1 MTTTST
7 ARPRAAAIT
16 DEIIRGSLVAIT
28 DEMKT
33 NLMRTAYNP
42 IIYEALDYTVGLFDV
57 HGDTVSIGLG
67 LPMFIKGLSETVK
80 AKIAHWGLDGIAPG
94 DVLLT
99 NDAYVTGSHL
109 NHIVLTVPIFHGG
122 RVVAFA
128 SSMAHWI
135 DIGGVLGGRTTDI
148 YSEGLQIPF
157 VKVVKDGVED
167 AEILAFIG
175 MNVRRPELA
184 FGDYRAQIAAIRT
197 GQRRLAALLD
207 RYGADAVDASI
218 QRMYAHSEAL
228 ARAAVAR
235 IPDGEYRAAT
245 LMDDDGIT
253 EDPIPIEVAVTVD
266 GDQMTVDLSRI
277 SPQVAGYFNSGAAAG
292 RSASQVAF
300 KCLTTPLQMPINEG
314 AFRPLAV
321 VLPAGRVVS
330 AERPAAM
337 QWWMT
342 IPVTVVDT
350 IFKALAPAMPDQVH
364 AAHHADLNIA
374 HLSGIDDR
382 GRFFQDLVNIP
393 GGGWGAGRH
402 ADGMPSTVCI
412 NDGDTHN
419 TPVEANEARLPILVE
434 SYRLRPDSG
443 GPGRHRGG
451 LGVEMTTRVLCR
463 SRFSA
468 GIERTRSAPWGL
480 DGGGA
485 AAPNEIR
492 YSVDG
497 NDVVPPTGKIDAT
510 TLAPGDYISV
520 RSGGGGGYGHPHHR
534 PIEAVR
540 GDVVEGYVS
549 PATARSAY
557 GVVVDERGQVND
569 AETRSLRAGIQ
580 EEEQ

>member
-1 MTTTST
+1 MSTT
-7 ARPRAAAIT
+7 APRSAAIT

-28 DEMKT
+28 DEMKS

-42 IIYEALDYTVGLFDV
+42 IIYEALDYTVGLFDI

-80 AKIAHWGLDGIAPG
+80 AKIAFWGLDNLRPG

-109 NHIVLTVPIFHGG
+109 NHIVLTAPIFHGG
-122 RVVAFA
+122 RVVAFS

-135 DIGGVLGGRTTDI
+135 DIGGTLGGRTTDI

-157 VKVVKDGVED
+157 VKVIKEGVED
-167 AEILAFIG
+167 PEILAFIA

-197 GQRRLAALLD
+197 GERRLSAMLD
-207 RYGADAVDASI
+207 RYGLDTVMSSI
-218 QRMYAHSEAL
+218 ERMYAHSEAL
-228 ARAAVAR
+228 ARSAVAQV
-235 IPDGEYRAAT
+235 PDGVYSAET
-245 LMDDDGIT
+245 LMDDDGIS
-253 EDPIPIEVAVTVD
+253 DAPIPIKVTVTIR
-266 GDQMTVDLSRI
+266 GERMIVDLTEI
-277 SPQVAGYFNSGAAAG
+277 SPQVSGYFNSGPAAG

-314 AFRPLAV
+314 AFRPLEV
-321 VLPAGRVVS
+321 ILPLGRVVS

-342 IPVTVVDT
+342 IPITVVDT
-350 IFKALAPAMPDQVH
+350 IFKALAPAMPEQVH

-374 HLSGIDDR
+374 YISGIDDD

-393 GGGWGAGRH
+393 GGGWGAGPH
-402 ADGMPSTVCI
+402 ADGMPATVCI

-434 SYRLRPDSG
+434 TYGLRADSG

-451 LGVEMTTRVLCR
+451 LGVQMTTRMLCT

-468 GIERTRSAPWGL
+468 GVERTRSAPWGL
-480 DGGGA
+480 NGGA
-485 AAPNEIR
+485 AALPNEVR
-492 YSVDG
+492 YSRGHVL
-497 NDVVPPTGKIDAT
+497 VVPPTGKIDAT
-510 TLAPGDYISV
+510 TLSPGDYITI
-520 RSGGGGGYGHPHHR
+520 RSGGGGGHGDPKLR
-534 PIEAVR
+534 PVEQVLR
-540 GDVVEGYVS
+540 DVIDGYV
-549 PATARSAY
+549 TAVSARTVY
-557 GVVVDERGQVND
+557 GVAIDDSGQVD
-569 AETRSLRAGIQ
+569 PDQTRSLRGLQ
-580 EEEQ
+580 ERSDDV

>member
-1 MTTTST
+1 MTIAAES
-7 ARPRAAAIT
+7 APRSAAIT

-80 AKIAHWGLDGIAPG
+80 AKIAHWGLDDLRPG

-109 NHIVLTVPIFHGG
+109 NHIVLTVPVFHAG

-135 DIGGVLGGRTTDI
+135 DVGGVLGGRTTDI

-167 AEILAFIG
+167 QEILGFIA

-197 GQRRLAALLD
+197 GQRRLSAMLE
-207 RYGADAVDASI
+207 RYGLDMVQASI
-218 QRMYAHSEAL
+218 ERMYAHSEAL
-228 ARAAVAR
+228 ARAAVTQV
-235 IPDGEYRAAT
+235 PDGTYTAET

-253 EDPIPIEVAVTVD
+253 DHAIPIKVTVTVN
-266 GDQMTVDLSRI
+266 GDRMTVDLTEI

-314 AFRPLAV
+314 AFRPLEV
-321 VLPAGRVVS
+321 VLPPGRVVS

-342 IPVTVVDT
+342 IPITVVDT
-350 IFKALAPAMPDQVH
+350 IFKALAPAMPDRVH

-374 HLSGIDDR
+374 HLSGIDDQ

-434 SYRLRPDSG
+434 TYRLRDDSG

-480 DGGGA
+480 DGGLP
-485 AAPNEIR
+485 AAPNQVR

-497 NDVVPPTGKIDAT
+497 TDVVPPTGKVDAT
-510 TLAPGDYISV
+510 MLAPGDYISV
-520 RSGGGGGYGHPHHR
+520 RSGGGGGYGRPHER
-534 PIEAVR
+534 PIDDVR
-540 GDVVEGYVS
+540 RDVVEGYIS
-549 PATARSAY
+549 TGAARDAY
-557 GVVVDERGQVND
+557 GVVVDEAGHVDREQ
-569 AETRSLRAGIQ
+569 TYQLRAGSGQ
-580 EEEQ
+580 EQT

>member
-1 MTTTST
+1 MSTT
-7 ARPRAAAIT
+7 APRSAAIT

-42 IIYEALDYTVGLFDV
+42 IIYEALDYTVGLFDTN
-57 HGDTVSIGLG
+57 GDTVSIGLG

-80 AKIAHWGLDGIAPG
+80 AKIAHWGLKDLRPG

-109 NHIVLTVPIFHGG
+109 NHIVLTVPVFHDG
-122 RVVAFA
+122 RVVAFS

-148 YSEGLQIPF
+148 YAEGLQIPF
-157 VKVVKDGVED
+157 VKVVKEGTED
-167 AEILAFIG
+167 SEILAFIA
-175 MNVRRPELA
+175 MNVRRTELA
-184 FGDYRAQIAAIRT
+184 FGDYRAQLAAIRT
-197 GQRRLAALLD
+197 GELRLSAMLN
-207 RYGADAVDASI
+207 RYGADTVMASI

-228 ARAAVAR
+228 AKSAVAKV
-235 IPDGEYRAAT
+235 PDGVYSAET
-245 LMDDDGIT
+245 VMDDDGVSDT
-253 EDPIPIEVAVTVD
+253 PIPIKVTVTID
-266 GDQMTVDLSRI
+266 DDRMIVDLSEI
-277 SPQVAGYFNSGAAAG
+277 SPQVAGYFNSGPAAG

-314 AFRPLAV
+314 AFRPLEV
-321 VLPAGRVVS
+321 ILPPGRVIS

-350 IFKALAPAMPDQVH
+350 IFKALATAMPEQVH

-374 HLSGIDDR
+374 HISGIDDD

-393 GGGWGAGRH
+393 GGGWGAGAH
-402 ADGMPSTVCI
+402 ADGMPATVCI

-434 SYRLRPDSG
+434 TYRLRPDSG

-451 LGVEMTTRVLCR
+451 LGVQMTTQVLCI

-480 DGGGA
+480 DGGGPA
-485 AAPNEIR
+485 AANEVR
-492 YSVDG
+492 YSVG
-497 NDVVPPTGKIDAT
+497 GVPVVPPTGKVDAT
-510 TLAPGDYISV
+510 MLSPGDYITI
-520 RSGGGGGYGHPHHR
+520 RSGGGGGYGDPRLR
-534 PIEAVR
+534 PVDDVR
-540 GDVVEGYVS
+540 RDVLEGYVS
-549 PATARSAY
+549 ATTARTAY
-557 GVVVDERGQVND
+557 GVAIDDDGRINHD
-569 AETRSLRAGIQ
+569 ETRVLRGLS
-580 EEEQ
+580 ERNTTG

>member
-1 MTTTST
+1 VTPAAT
-7 ARPRAAAIT
+7 PRSAAIT

-109 NHIVLTVPIFHGG
+109 NHIVLTVPVFHGG
-122 RVVAFA
+122 EIVAFA

-135 DIGGVLGGRTTDI
+135 DIGGTLGGRTTDI

-157 VKVVKDGVED
+157 CKVVKDGVED
-167 AEILAFIG
+167 PEILGFIA

-197 GQRRLAALLD
+197 GQRRLSALLD
-207 RYGADAVDASI
+207 RYGAATVGASI
-218 QRMYAHSEAL
+218 ERMYAHSEAL
-228 ARAAVAR
+228 ARAAVAQV
-235 IPDGEYRAAT
+235 PDGTYYAET

-253 EDPIPIEVAVTVD
+253 DAPIPIRVGVTVE
-266 GDQMTVDLSRI
+266 GDTMTVDLTGI
-277 SPQVAGYFNSGAAAG
+277 SPQVSGYFNSGPAAG

-300 KCLTTPLQMPINEG
+300 KCLTTPLEMPINEG
-314 AFRPLAV
+314 AFRPLRV
-321 VLPAGRVVS
+321 VLPPGRVVS
-330 AERPAAM
+330 AQRPAAM

-350 IFKALAPAMPDQVH
+350 IFEALAQAMPEQVH

-374 HLSGIDDR
+374 HLSGIDDQ

-419 TPVEANEARLPILVE
+419 TPVEANEARLPIHVE
-434 SYRLRPDSG
+434 TYRLRDDSG
-443 GPGRHRGG
+443 GAGRHRGG

-463 SRFSA
+463 SRFST
-468 GIERTRSAPWGL
+468 GVERTRSAPWGL
-480 DGGGA
+480 AGGGPA
-485 AAPNEIR
+485 LPNQVR

-497 NDVVPPTGKIDAT
+497 TDVVPPTGKVDAT
-510 TLAPGDYISV
+510 MLAPGDYISI
-520 RSGGGGGYGHPHHR
+520 RSGGGGGYGHPFDR
-534 PIEAVR
+534 PADAVAR
-540 GDVVEGYVS
+540 DVVEGYVGVD
-549 PATARSAY
+549 AARELY
-557 GVVVDERGQVND
+557 GVVVDAAGHIDRERTDRLRSEGSS
-569 AETRSLRAGIQ
+569 TR
-580 EEEQ
+580 

>member
-1 MTTTST
+1 MST
-7 ARPRAAAIT
+7 PALRSAVIT

-28 DEMKT
+28 DEMKS

-42 IIYEALDYTVGLFDV
+42 IIYEALDYTVGLFDI

-80 AKIAHWGLDGIAPG
+80 AKIAFWGLDSLRPG

-109 NHIVLTVPIFHGG
+109 NHIVLTAPVFHGG
-122 RVVAFA
+122 RVVAFS

-135 DIGGVLGGRTTDI
+135 DIGGTLGGRTTDI

-157 VKVVKDGVED
+157 VKVIKEGVED
-167 AEILAFIG
+167 AEILAFIA

-197 GQRRLAALLD
+197 GERRLSAMLD
-207 RYGADAVDASI
+207 RYGLDTVMSSI
-218 QRMYAHSEAL
+218 DRMYAHSEAL
-228 ARAAVAR
+228 ARSAVAQV
-235 IPDGEYRAAT
+235 PDGVYSAET
-245 LMDDDGIT
+245 LMDDDGIS
-253 EDPIPIEVAVTVD
+253 DAPIPIRVTVTIR
-266 GDQMTVDLSRI
+266 GDRMIVDLSEI
-277 SPQVAGYFNSGAAAG
+277 SPQVSGYFNSGPAAG

-314 AFRPLAV
+314 AFRPLEV
-321 VLPAGRVVS
+321 ILPPGRVVS

-342 IPVTVVDT
+342 IPITVVDT
-350 IFKALAPAMPDQVH
+350 IFKALAPAMPERVH

-374 HLSGIDDR
+374 YISGIDHD

-393 GGGWGAGRH
+393 GGGWGAGAN
-402 ADGMPSTVCI
+402 ADGMPATVCI

-434 SYRLRPDSG
+434 TYGLRPDSG

-451 LGVEMTTRVLCR
+451 LGVQMTTRMLCA
-463 SRFSA
+463 SRFNA
-468 GIERTRSAPWGL
+468 GVERTRSAPWGL
-480 DGGGA
+480 DGGA
-485 AAPNEIR
+485 AALPNEVR
-492 YSVDG
+492 YSVG
-497 NDVVPPTGKIDAT
+497 NLPVVPPTGKIDAT
-510 TLAPGDYISV
+510 MLSPGDYITI
-520 RSGGGGGYGHPHHR
+520 RSGGGGGHGDPRLR
-534 PIEAVR
+534 PVEQVR
-540 GDVVEGYVS
+540 SDVIDGYVT
-549 PATARSAY
+549 PAAARTVY
-557 GVVVDERGQVND
+557 GVAIDDAGQVD
-569 AETRSLRAGIQ
+569 PDQTRSLRGLQ
-580 EEEQ
+580 ERSDDV

>member
-1 MTTTST
+1 MST
-7 ARPRAAAIT
+7 PALRSAVIT

-28 DEMKT
+28 DEMKS

-42 IIYEALDYTVGLFDV
+42 IIYEALDYTVGLFDI

-80 AKIAHWGLDGIAPG
+80 AKIAFWGLDSLRPG

-109 NHIVLTVPIFHGG
+109 NHIVLTAPVFHGG
-122 RVVAFA
+122 RVVAFS

-135 DIGGVLGGRTTDI
+135 DIGGTLGGRTTDI

-157 VKVVKDGVED
+157 VKVIKEGVED
-167 AEILAFIG
+167 AEILAFIA

-197 GQRRLAALLD
+197 GERRLSAMLD
-207 RYGADAVDASI
+207 RYGLDTVMSSI
-218 QRMYAHSEAL
+218 DRMYAHSEAL
-228 ARAAVAR
+228 ARSAVAQV
-235 IPDGEYRAAT
+235 PDGVYSAET
-245 LMDDDGIT
+245 LMDDDGIS
-253 EDPIPIEVAVTVD
+253 DAPIPIRVTVTIR
-266 GDQMTVDLSRI
+266 GDRMIVDLSEI
-277 SPQVAGYFNSGAAAG
+277 SPQVSGYFNSGPAAG

-314 AFRPLAV
+314 AFRPLEV
-321 VLPAGRVVS
+321 ILPPGRVVS

-342 IPVTVVDT
+342 IPITVVDT
-350 IFKALAPAMPDQVH
+350 IFKALAPAMPERVH

-374 HLSGIDDR
+374 YISGIDHD

-393 GGGWGAGRH
+393 GGGWGAGAN
-402 ADGMPSTVCI
+402 ADGMPATVCI

-434 SYRLRPDSG
+434 TYGLRPDSG

-451 LGVEMTTRVLCR
+451 LGVQMTTRMLCA

-468 GIERTRSAPWGL
+468 GVERTRSAPWGL
-480 DGGGA
+480 DGGA
-485 AAPNEIR
+485 AALPNEVR
-492 YSVDG
+492 YSVG
-497 NDVVPPTGKIDAT
+497 NLPVVPPTGKIDAT
-510 TLAPGDYISV
+510 MLSPGDYITI
-520 RSGGGGGYGHPHHR
+520 RSGGGGGHGDPRLR
-534 PIEAVR
+534 PVEQVR
-540 GDVVEGYVS
+540 SDVIDGYVT
-549 PATARSAY
+549 PAAARTVY
-557 GVVVDERGQVND
+557 GVAIDDAGQVD
-569 AETRSLRAGIQ
+569 PDQTRSLRGLQ
-580 EEEQ
+580 ERSDDV

>member
-1 MTTTST
+1 MST
-7 ARPRAAAIT
+7 PALRSAVIT

-28 DEMKT
+28 DEMKS

-42 IIYEALDYTVGLFDV
+42 IIYEALDYTVGLFDI

-80 AKIAHWGLDGIAPG
+80 AKIAFWGLDSLRPG

-109 NHIVLTVPIFHGG
+109 NHIVLTAPVFHGG
-122 RVVAFA
+122 RVVAFS

-135 DIGGVLGGRTTDI
+135 DIGGTLGGRTTDI

-157 VKVVKDGVED
+157 VKVIKEGVED
-167 AEILAFIG
+167 AEILAFIA

-197 GQRRLAALLD
+197 GERRLSAMLD
-207 RYGADAVDASI
+207 RYGLDTVMSSI
-218 QRMYAHSEAL
+218 DRMYAHSEAL
-228 ARAAVAR
+228 ARSAVAQV
-235 IPDGEYRAAT
+235 PDGVYSAET
-245 LMDDDGIT
+245 LMDDDGIS
-253 EDPIPIEVAVTVD
+253 DAPIPIRVTVTIR
-266 GDQMTVDLSRI
+266 GDRMIVDLSEI
-277 SPQVAGYFNSGAAAG
+277 SPQVSGYFNSGPAAG

-314 AFRPLAV
+314 AFRPLEV
-321 VLPAGRVVS
+321 ILPPGRVVS

-342 IPVTVVDT
+342 IPITVVDT
-350 IFKALAPAMPDQVH
+350 IFKALAPAMPERVH

-374 HLSGIDDR
+374 YISGIDHD

-393 GGGWGAGRH
+393 GGGWGAGAN
-402 ADGMPSTVCI
+402 ADGMPATVCI

-434 SYRLRPDSG
+434 TYGLRPDSG

-451 LGVEMTTRVLCR
+451 LGVQMTTRMLCA
-463 SRFSA
+463 SRFNA
-468 GIERTRSAPWGL
+468 GVERTRSAPWGL
-480 DGGGA
+480 DGGA
-485 AAPNEIR
+485 AALPNEVR
-492 YSVDG
+492 YSVG
-497 NDVVPPTGKIDAT
+497 NLPVVPPTGKIDAT
-510 TLAPGDYISV
+510 MLSPGDYITI
-520 RSGGGGGYGHPHHR
+520 RSGGGGGHGDPRLR
-534 PIEAVR
+534 PVEQVR
-540 GDVVEGYVS
+540 SDVIDGYVT
-549 PATARSAY
+549 PAAARTVY
-557 GVVVDERGQVND
+557 GLAIDDAGQVD
-569 AETRSLRAGIQ
+569 PDQTRSLRGLQ
-580 EEEQ
+580 ERSDDV

>member
-1 MTTTST
+1 MSIP
-7 ARPRAAAIT
+7 ALRSAVIT

-28 DEMKT
+28 DEMKS

-42 IIYEALDYTVGLFDV
+42 IIYEALDYTVGLFDI

-80 AKIAHWGLDGIAPG
+80 AKIAFWGLDSLRPG

-109 NHIVLTVPIFHGG
+109 NHIVLTAPVFHAG
-122 RVVAFA
+122 RVVAFS

-135 DIGGVLGGRTTDI
+135 DIGGTLGGRTTDI

-157 VKVVKDGVED
+157 VKVIKEGVED
-167 AEILAFIG
+167 AEILAFIA

-197 GQRRLAALLD
+197 GERRLSAMLD
-207 RYGADAVDASI
+207 RYGLDTVMSSI
-218 QRMYAHSEAL
+218 DRMYAHSEAL
-228 ARAAVAR
+228 ARSAVAQV
-235 IPDGEYRAAT
+235 PDGVYSAET
-245 LMDDDGIT
+245 LMDDDGIS
-253 EDPIPIEVAVTVD
+253 DAPIPIRVTVTIR
-266 GDQMTVDLSRI
+266 GDRMIVDLSEI
-277 SPQVAGYFNSGAAAG
+277 SPQVSGYFNSGPAAG

-314 AFRPLAV
+314 AFRPLEV
-321 VLPAGRVVS
+321 ILPPGRVVS

-342 IPVTVVDT
+342 IPITVVDT
-350 IFKALAPAMPDQVH
+350 IFKALAPAMPERVH

-374 HLSGIDDR
+374 YISGIDDD

-393 GGGWGAGRH
+393 GGGWGAGAN
-402 ADGMPSTVCI
+402 ADGMPATVCI

-434 SYRLRPDSG
+434 TYGLRPDSG

-451 LGVEMTTRVLCR
+451 LGVQMTTRMLCT

-468 GIERTRSAPWGL
+468 GVERTLSAPWGL

-485 AAPNEIR
+485 ALPNEVR
-492 YSVDG
+492 YSVG
-497 NDVVPPTGKIDAT
+497 NVPVVPPTGKIDAT
-510 TLAPGDYISV
+510 MLSPGDYITI
-520 RSGGGGGYGHPHHR
+520 RSGGGGGHGDPRLR
-534 PIEAVR
+534 PVEQVR
-540 GDVVEGYVS
+540 SDVIDGYVT
-549 PATARSAY
+549 PAAARSVY
-557 GVVVDERGQVND
+557 GVAIDDAGQVDPNQ
-569 AETRSLRAGIQ
+569 TRSLRGLQARSDGV
-580 EEEQ
+580 

>member
-1 MTTTST
+1 MSTT
-7 ARPRAAAIT
+7 APRSAAIT

-42 IIYEALDYTVGLFDV
+42 IIYEALDYTVGLFDTN
-57 HGDTVSIGLG
+57 GDTVSIGLG

-80 AKIAHWGLDGIAPG
+80 AKIAHWGLKDLRPG

-109 NHIVLTVPIFHGG
+109 NHIVLTVPVFHDG
-122 RVVAFA
+122 RVVAFS

-148 YSEGLQIPF
+148 YAEGLQIPF
-157 VKVVKDGVED
+157 VKVVKEGIED
-167 AEILAFIG
+167 SEILAFIA

-184 FGDYRAQIAAIRT
+184 FGDYRAQLAAIRT
-197 GQRRLAALLD
+197 GELRLSAMLN
-207 RYGADAVDASI
+207 RYGADTVMASI

-228 ARAAVAR
+228 AKSAVAKV
-235 IPDGEYRAAT
+235 PDGVYSAET
-245 LMDDDGIT
+245 VMDDDGVSDT
-253 EDPIPIEVAVTVD
+253 PIPIKVTVTID
-266 GDQMTVDLSRI
+266 DDRMIVDLSEI
-277 SPQVAGYFNSGAAAG
+277 SPQVAGYFNSGPAAG

-314 AFRPLAV
+314 AFRPLEV
-321 VLPAGRVVS
+321 ILPPGRVIS

-350 IFKALAPAMPDQVH
+350 IFKALATAMPEQVH

-374 HLSGIDDR
+374 HISGIDDN

-393 GGGWGAGRH
+393 GGGWGAGAH
-402 ADGMPSTVCI
+402 ADGMPATVCI

-434 SYRLRPDSG
+434 TYRLRPDSG

-451 LGVEMTTRVLCR
+451 LGVQMTTQVLCI

-480 DGGGA
+480 DGGGPA
-485 AAPNEIR
+485 AANEVR
-492 YSVDG
+492 YSVG
-497 NDVVPPTGKIDAT
+497 GVPVVPPTGKVDAT
-510 TLAPGDYISV
+510 MLSPGDYITI
-520 RSGGGGGYGHPHHR
+520 RSGGGGGYGDPRLR
-534 PIEAVR
+534 PV
-540 GDVVEGYVS
+540 GDVRRDVLEGYVS
-549 PATARSAY
+549 ATTARTAY
-557 GVVVDERGQVND
+557 GVAIDDDGRID
-569 AETRSLRAGIQ
+569 HDETRVLRGLS
-580 EEEQ
+580 ERNTTG

>member
-1 MTTTST
+1 MSTT
-7 ARPRAAAIT
+7 APRSAAIT

-42 IIYEALDYTVGLFDV
+42 IIYEALDYTVGLFDTN
-57 HGDTVSIGLG
+57 GDTVSIGLG

-80 AKIAHWGLDGIAPG
+80 AKIAHWGLKDLRPG

-109 NHIVLTVPIFHGG
+109 NHIVLTVPVFHDG
-122 RVVAFA
+122 RVVAFS

-148 YSEGLQIPF
+148 YAEGLQIPF
-157 VKVVKDGVED
+157 VKVVKEGTED
-167 AEILAFIG
+167 SEILAFIA

-184 FGDYRAQIAAIRT
+184 FGDYRAQLAAIRT
-197 GQRRLAALLD
+197 GELRLSAMLN
-207 RYGADAVDASI
+207 RYGADTVMASI

-228 ARAAVAR
+228 AKSAVAKV
-235 IPDGEYRAAT
+235 PDGVYSAET
-245 LMDDDGIT
+245 VMDDDGVSDT
-253 EDPIPIEVAVTVD
+253 PIPIKVTVTID
-266 GDQMTVDLSRI
+266 DDRMIVDLSEI
-277 SPQVAGYFNSGAAAG
+277 SPQVAGYFNSGPAAG

-314 AFRPLAV
+314 AFRPLEV
-321 VLPAGRVVS
+321 ILPPGRVIS

-350 IFKALAPAMPDQVH
+350 IFKALATAMPEQVH

-374 HLSGIDDR
+374 HISGIDDD

-393 GGGWGAGRH
+393 GGGWGAGAH
-402 ADGMPSTVCI
+402 ADGMPATVCI

-434 SYRLRPDSG
+434 TYRLRPDSG

-451 LGVEMTTRVLCR
+451 LGVQMTTQVLCI

-480 DGGGA
+480 DGGGPA
-485 AAPNEIR
+485 AANEVR
-492 YSVDG
+492 YSVG
-497 NDVVPPTGKIDAT
+497 GVPVVPPTGKVDAT
-510 TLAPGDYISV
+510 MLSPGDYITI
-520 RSGGGGGYGHPHHR
+520 RSGGGGGYGDPRLR
-534 PIEAVR
+534 PVDDVR
-540 GDVVEGYVS
+540 RDVLEGYVS
-549 PATARSAY
+549 ATTARTAY
-557 GVVVDERGQVND
+557 GVAIDDDGRINHD
-569 AETRSLRAGIQ
+569 ETRVLRGLS
-580 EEEQ
+580 ERNTTG